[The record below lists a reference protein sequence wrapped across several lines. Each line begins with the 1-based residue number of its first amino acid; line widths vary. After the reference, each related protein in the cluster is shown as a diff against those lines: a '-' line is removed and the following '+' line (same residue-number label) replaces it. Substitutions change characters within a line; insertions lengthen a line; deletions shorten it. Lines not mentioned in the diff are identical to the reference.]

1 MAITSEPTAAPT
13 EATSAPTSVPKET
26 LQFFAGDELRA
37 RVFSDK
43 YALRDLDGQILERT
57 PVDMWRRVADGV
69 ASVEPTEEARE
80 RYARMFYWLLRDFR
94 FIPGGRIMHAVGNPK
109 RVTALNCFPA
119 GTRVL
124 TRDGIKLIEEIRV
137 GEEVLTH
144 RNHFRCVTHTLNRKI
159 EEPLRTVRL
168 WYLGDHTIAA
178 TKEHRFLAFDGSRV
192 DWVEAQH
199 LTPAH
204 YIKAGRIDET
214 MLIRHLDL
222 SEYVSVGALEDEAGR
237 LYTVTSYI
245 GGQGARRATESKR
258 VNRTIP
264 VDERFGLW
272 LGFFMAEGGVTDNS
286 VYFTFS
292 KSEEPYAEAIYNLT
306 QQLFGVEAAIQ
317 HCEHQSRHWLRV
329 YVHGKLMVEFVRAF
343 FGGATHAYEKRLPA
357 WFLTA
362 PKTVQ
367 KAFISG
373 LFSGDGVIKDDRIKL
388 FLANPDL
395 VRQVFAILLRL
406 GVVASIRWEGVL
418 RYTRHRGMWIHIG
431 TQRYVEAIHAWLEGD
446 WSHEATVEEAP
457 HNHFYKVVDG
467 ELFVKVRECG
477 WAPVTQQEVYDLCV
491 EEDHSFVAEFAVAH
505 NCYVIPIKDDSIEAI
520 FQWMKEAARTYSLG
534 GGVGGDISV
543 LRPAGAPVNNAART
557 STGSISFME
566 LMSLTTGTIGQSGRR
581 GALMITIADHHPDV
595 LEFVRIKRNLN
606 RVRFA
611 NISVRI
617 SDAFMRAVEADEPWE
632 LHFENERVDVRR
644 TVRAR
649 EVWDELVRGAR
660 DFAEPGVIFWDAMK
674 RWSTSEY
681 NGMNVVTTN
690 PCSLVGST
698 YVMTSSGIHR
708 LDRLVADAVSDRA
721 APEVLIDRRAG
732 DQQGVAS
739 VRADALAFTG
749 VKRIYRLETTSG
761 FTLRGTGDHK
771 VKVLNDE
778 TIDPSH
784 GSRGWKRI
792 DELKPGDML
801 AVMDPN
807 APSLVETV
815 FRDRSPHLHVD
826 RDWIQPR
833 RRDAHFSL
841 ISIPEVWDD
850 DLAYLL
856 GYAVGDGSYTNHQSR
871 EHGKRLDIHMHVDDA
886 PYVKPAIDRVT
897 CRLVHRKIPVP
908 AGLKADGL
916 QPTTMEPYP
925 LHTEEGSRR
934 AWVSIHSGA
943 FLRLLACLGLRP
955 AVGHEKTVPESILTA
970 PKEATARFLQGLF
983 DADGTISKPS
993 ERPMI
998 SLSSTSRRLI
1008 EQVQLLLLQFGIFST
1023 VTTYRAD
1030 EKNAG
1035 RKSGLTYI
1043 TKEGEPREY
1052 FSVHDSYKL
1061 SIGAYPS
1068 IERFA
1073 SHVGSALPRKRIKIE
1088 ELRSSHKLPLRRI
1101 TDTTT
1106 VAAVIDEGKDEP
1118 VYDLTVLDTK
1128 SFVANGL
1135 VASNSEIPLEP
1146 YGACCLGNLN
1156 LAAFVDDGF
1165 SPEAQVDWPHL
1176 EQALRLATRFLDDVL
1191 DYNADKHPLPE
1202 QREASLYSRRIGVGF
1217 TGLGDMLCKLRLK
1230 YDTDEAIEFVDRFFD
1245 RAKNI
1250 IYDESVNLA
1259 REKGVFPGY
1268 NRERHLQGR
1277 FLQTLDPAVLERIQ
1291 EHGLRNVALLTVPP
1305 VGSGASLAGTTSG
1318 IEPIF
1323 DLGYTRRSE
1332 SLSQETFKV
1341 SHPLVK
1347 DYMERFGLASE
1358 EELPAFFVTA
1368 HEIRPEMRVRMQA
1381 AIQKH
1386 IDHSISS
1393 TVNCPADTT
1402 AEDVAKIYF
1411 LAWQLGCK
1419 GITVYRANSRQN
1431 ILTAGTRRSVQA
1443 AGSASVPQAQAAPA
1457 QVEAAQPMEPL
1468 EPLKAPQPAEP
1479 PAVAEASRPMEPLAP
1494 VKVPQPSEPPAVVE
1508 ASRSMEP
1515 LPPVEPPQPLEP
1527 PPVTKVSRPAEP
1539 PVAREAPSLHRGRPL
1554 TRPRPKVTTGRTER
1568 IETPR
1573 GRIYVT
1579 INEDNQGVCEVFVQS
1594 LDVEADAIGR
1604 MASLSLRT
1612 GADPRHVIEQLWRV
1626 QSREVAI
1633 DRSNDGTVVRVTT
1646 VAQGVAL
1653 AIGRALYGP
1662 GFRPDLV
1669 FPMADR
1675 LPVPRSANGG
1685 ANGQETAGRES
1696 EGRGTA
1702 DHGAPVP
1709 EYAPPAEDFQQ
1720 PLMTF
1725 AGVCPDCG
1733 SSLIYENGCSSCR
1746 SCGYSRC

>member
-1 MAITSEPTAAPT
+1 
-13 EATSAPTSVPKET
+13 
-26 LQFFAGDELRA
+26 
-37 RVFSDK
+37 
-43 YALRDLDGQILERT
+43 
-57 PVDMWRRVADGV
+57 
-69 ASVEPTEEARE
+69 
-80 RYARMFYWLLRDFR
+80 
-94 FIPGGRIMHAVGNPK
+94 
-109 RVTALNCFPA
+109 
-119 GTRVL
+119 
-124 TRDGIKLIEEIRV
+124 
-137 GEEVLTH
+137 
-144 RNHFRCVTHTLNRKI
+144 
-159 EEPLRTVRL
+159 
-168 WYLGDHTIAA
+168 
-178 TKEHRFLAFDGSRV
+178 
-192 DWVEAQH
+192 
-199 LTPAH
+199 
-204 YIKAGRIDET
+204 
-214 MLIRHLDL
+214 
-222 SEYVSVGALEDEAGR
+222 
-237 LYTVTSYI
+237 
-245 GGQGARRATESKR
+245 
-258 VNRTIP
+258 
-264 VDERFGLW
+264 
-272 LGFFMAEGGVTDNS
+272 
-286 VYFTFS
+286 
-292 KSEEPYAEAIYNLT
+292 
-306 QQLFGVEAAIQ
+306 
-317 HCEHQSRHWLRV
+317 
-329 YVHGKLMVEFVRAF
+329 
-343 FGGATHAYEKRLPA
+343 
-357 WFLTA
+357 
-362 PKTVQ
+362 
-367 KAFISG
+367 
-373 LFSGDGVIKDDRIKL
+373 
-388 FLANPDL
+388 
-395 VRQVFAILLRL
+395 
-406 GVVASIRWEGVL
+406 
-418 RYTRHRGMWIHIG
+418 
-431 TQRYVEAIHAWLEGD
+431 
-446 WSHEATVEEAP
+446 
-457 HNHFYKVVDG
+457 
-467 ELFVKVRECG
+467 
-477 WAPVTQQEVYDLCV
+477 
-491 EEDHSFVAEFAVAH
+491 
-505 NCYVIPIKDDSIEAI
+505 VIPIKDDSIEAI

-611 NISVRI
+611 NISVRL

-660 DFAEPGVIFWDAMK
+660 DFAEPGVIFWDAIK

-690 PCSLVGST
+690 PC
-698 YVMTSSGIHR
+698 
-708 LDRLVADAVSDRA
+708 
-721 APEVLIDRRAG
+721 
-732 DQQGVAS
+732 
-739 VRADALAFTG
+739 
-749 VKRIYRLETTSG
+749 
-761 FTLRGTGDHK
+761 
-771 VKVLNDE
+771 
-778 TIDPSH
+778 
-784 GSRGWKRI
+784 
-792 DELKPGDML
+792 
-801 AVMDPN
+801 
-807 APSLVETV
+807 
-815 FRDRSPHLHVD
+815 
-826 RDWIQPR
+826 
-833 RRDAHFSL
+833 
-841 ISIPEVWDD
+841 
-850 DLAYLL
+850 
-856 GYAVGDGSYTNHQSR
+856 
-871 EHGKRLDIHMHVDDA
+871 
-886 PYVKPAIDRVT
+886 
-897 CRLVHRKIPVP
+897 
-908 AGLKADGL
+908 
-916 QPTTMEPYP
+916 
-925 LHTEEGSRR
+925 
-934 AWVSIHSGA
+934 
-943 FLRLLACLGLRP
+943 
-955 AVGHEKTVPESILTA
+955 
-970 PKEATARFLQGLF
+970 
-983 DADGTISKPS
+983 
-993 ERPMI
+993 
-998 SLSSTSRRLI
+998 
-1008 EQVQLLLLQFGIFST
+1008 
-1023 VTTYRAD
+1023 
-1030 EKNAG
+1030 
-1035 RKSGLTYI
+1035 
-1043 TKEGEPREY
+1043 
-1052 FSVHDSYKL
+1052 
-1061 SIGAYPS
+1061 
-1068 IERFA
+1068 
-1073 SHVGSALPRKRIKIE
+1073 
-1088 ELRSSHKLPLRRI
+1088 
-1101 TDTTT
+1101 
-1106 VAAVIDEGKDEP
+1106 
-1118 VYDLTVLDTK
+1118 
-1128 SFVANGL
+1128 
-1135 VASNSEIPLEP
+1135 SEIPLEP

-1156 LAAFVDDGF
+1156 LAAFVNDEF

-1393 TVNCPADTT
+1393 TVNCPGETT

-1443 AGSASVPQAQAAPA
+1443 AGSAAAPQAQAAPA
-1457 QVEAAQPMEPL
+1457 PVEAAQPMKPL
-1468 EPLKAPQPAEP
+1468 EPLKVPQPAEP
-1479 PAVAEASRPMEPLAP
+1479 SAVVEASRPMEPLAP
-1494 VKVPQPSEPPAVVE
+1494 VKAPQPAEPSAVVE
-1508 ASRSMEP
+1508 ASRPIEP
-1515 LPPVEPPQPLEP
+1515 LAPVKAPQLAEPSAVVEASRPIEPPAPVKAPQPAEP
-1527 PPVTKVSRPAEP
+1527 PPVTKVPWPAEP
-1539 PVAREAPSLHRGRPL
+1539 PAVREAPSPHQGRPS

-1579 INEDNQGVCEVFVQS
+1579 INEDSQGVCEVFVQS

-1604 MASLSLRT
+1604 IASLALRT

-1675 LPVPRSANGG
+1675 LPVPRSSNGG
-1685 ANGQETAGRES
+1685 ANGQEAAASRES
-1696 EGRGTA
+1696 EGGGTA
-1702 DHGAPVP
+1702 DPGALVP
-1709 EYAPPAEDFQQ
+1709 EYAAPAEDFQQ
-1720 PLMTF
+1720 PLLTF